1 MQITFLVKLN
11 DNWIECINSLKKEFP
26 DHSFIT
32 HENVQNP
39 EDFIN
44 DSDGIVVARAKP
56 FNIDNADK
64 LKILFVPWTGVDFM
78 PWQVIKS
85 RNIIVANT
93 HGNSFSVAERALSL
107 CLALLGRVVEFH
119 NDLKEGIWHGFTRG
133 SIKDDFWISLYGR
146 KCTILGLGSIGL
158 KLSKLLKSFN
168 CYVIGYK
175 KNIDTEKP
183 VSVDH
188 ITNNLQEAVSSGE
201 IIFVFLPLT
210 SETKGIINKD
220 LLSSM
225 KGKYLINFSRGELID
240 EESLYNALKDGTL
253 KGAAIDTW
261 YQYPKRP
268 DEIIHPSKYPIHEL
282 KNVVISP
289 HVGGFSQESQL
300 SMMTETIENIRS
312 FLTTGKPINQ
322 VDPDLEY

>member
-11 DNWIECINSLKKEFP
+11 DYWIQNINVLRKEFP

-32 HENVQNP
+32 YEDVQNP
-39 EDFIN
+39 EEYIDS
-44 DSDGIVVARAKP
+44 SDGIVVARAKQ

-78 PWQVIKS
+78 PWQIVKS
-85 RNIIVANT
+85 RKIIVANT

-119 NDLKEGIWHGFTRG
+119 NDLKEGVWHGFTRG

-168 CYVIGYK
+168 CHVTGYK
-175 KNIDTEKP
+175 KNINIDKP
-183 VSVDH
+183 GSVDH
-188 ITNNLQEAVSSGE
+188 ITDNLQEAVSSGE

-210 SETKGIINKD
+210 NETKGIINNG
-220 LLSSM
+220 LLSLM
-225 KGKYLINFSRGELID
+225 KGKYLNKFLQRGINR
-240 EESLYNALKDGTL
+240 
-253 KGAAIDTW
+253 
-261 YQYPKRP
+261 
-268 DEIIHPSKYPIHEL
+268 
-282 KNVVISP
+282 
-289 HVGGFSQESQL
+289 
-300 SMMTETIENIRS
+300 
-312 FLTTGKPINQ
+312 
-322 VDPDLEY
+322 